1 MGNTALALT
10 GLVAW
15 YLLLLGLIWGQR
27 AFLTVAAGRP
37 ANSFATDGADVSAFS
52 QRLCRAHA
60 NLLEGFPYLAVPL
73 LLALATGQAQIT
85 DDLACVLLGARV
97 LQSTVHLFSVSVIA
111 VQLRFT
117 FFLAQWGIAVYW
129 VYGFLTM
136 GS

>member
-1 MGNTALALT
+1 MGDTALALT

-27 AFLTVAAGRP
+27 ALLTVTAGRP
-37 ANSFATDGADVSAFS
+37 ANSYGTDGADVSAFS

-73 LLALATGQAQIT
+73 LLALATGNAQIT
-85 DDLACVLLGARV
+85 DGLACVLLGARV

-111 VQLRFT
+111 VQLRFA
-117 FFLAQWGIAVYW
+117 FFLVQWGIAVYW